1 MTGKHRS
8 SRTLPDWLIGLIL
21 AIVLVA
27 GVWLW
32 LSLAGAGDD
41 PSFDGTQAT
50 DPGAHAASWVVSAP
64 GSTLI

>member
-1 MTGKHRS
+1 MDPT
-8 SRTLPDWLIGLIL
+8 SRRRRLPDWLIGLLI

-41 PSFDGTQAT
+41 PSFDGTPASP
-50 DPGAHAASWVVSAP
+50 PGASHGPLLVMEGPTIV
-64 GSTLI
+64 